1 MVLEQRSKKVG
12 DHFVGLKEKVTSSM
26 TSYLKMG
33 FNIIRI
39 AGSWIGR
46 IIYNLS
52 KKVKSEGFLA
62 TLIGTLEM
70 TMHGSLI
77 VEHQDI

>member
-1 MVLEQRSKKVG
+1 MVSKLRMKKVG
-12 DHFVGLKEKVTSSM
+12 DQFVGLEKKVTSSM

-39 AGSWIGR
+39 ARSWIGR

-52 KKVKSEGFLA
+52 NKFKSEGFLVA
-62 TLIGTLEM
+62 LTGALNDDNEWIIDSG
-70 TMHGSLI
+70 
-77 VEHQDI
+77 